1 MQYISDEFNK
11 VLSQRLKV
19 GGRHKPQIRVEID
32 RLAFIPGRCT
42 QLEFIKHDIQS
53 VTRVEKTW
61 IEPTSTGSV
70 EAETTI
76 NQTGL
81 VFPVQGKDLSI
92 KTSEYGMRD
101 GSFHKGVDLATTI
114 NTPLLACW
122 SGVVTV
128 ATTKERNTNW
138 GYYVV
143 INHGNGYFTK
153 YGHMNRIDVSV
164 GDKVVA
170 GQQIGLMGNT
180 GQCYSQG
187 ELVTEAM
194 RPSGRGSHL
203 HLEVWIN
210 CGDKVKE
217 PQYEGGTHVDPL
229 PYLQGT
235 KSIPGGAVTIG
246 AGVKTDGVV
255 EGYKGSLKF
264 SEYFKNSTWYSGY
277 KLKDNFKCYHAIAKK
292 GTTSYAS
299 FIFNPTNVKKDTGSL
314 GTVKTVTFEKEIVM
328 TTEGVLSFDVFG
340 TFTKADNDGLSVYV
354 DGKMV
359 VNYKDFKTEP
369 QTVSGI
375 AVPKGT
381 IKIKFDLWWGGKY
394 GGNPSI
400 PSKSIAIGNME
411 VRELNANPSQSTSQ
425 QLAGE
430 GYWEDVTVEDF
441 IFNNKKETVELQV
454 GDFVYNDTLI
464 LENVQS
470 CEVNSS
476 LEQECTEVSL
486 TVSNPE
492 GFYSPDY
499 QAYNFPELYHSSPW
513 SYRINDMQIG
523 VLSENTPIRIYMG
536 YGLNMVRVFT
546 GLIDKVDMVGADGMM
561 TITARDMYKKVIT
574 KVLTEEKAY
583 PKDYVELT
591 ETTDLENPDEYE
603 KVAWLKTAVVQ
614 DLIEHAGMY
623 NWRACAEDLLY
634 PDAVVEESYL
644 IEVNQATG
652 KVIKALPDKEY
663 GFEVVEISSIPTPQ
677 GWLNPY
683 VEEFGKKFDAFTTKV
698 GDCITDV
705 LQDTNYRSYCDRYG
719 TYRLEQLD
727 YQKPVVA
734 SFTDNDNLITI
745 NKSVDYTRG
754 RSHILVQDE
763 DGNYANFV
771 DKEMI
776 IELKGEVR
784 TAVVVVKWAKTE
796 EQKKTVAE
804 RMFYDMKRLCRS
816 LSVTV
821 PGNPNLDL
829 LDRITI
835 SDKSTATKDT
845 YCIKG
850 LKHSF
855 NADGGFL
862 TVLELTWSREGT
874 VV

>member
-19 GGRHKPQIRVEID
+19 GGRHKPQIRVEVD

-42 QLEFIKHDIQS
+42 QLEFIKQDIQA

-61 IEPTSTGSV
+61 IEPTSTGSI
-70 EAETTI
+70 EAETVI
-76 NQTGL
+76 NQTGM
-81 VFPVQGKDLSI
+81 VFPVKGHNLSI
-92 KTSEYGMRD
+92 MTSGYGQR
-101 GSFHKGVDLATTI
+101 GSSFHKGVDLATTI

-128 ATTKERNTNW
+128 ATTRERNTNW

-164 GDKVVA
+164 GQKVTA

-180 GQCYSQG
+180 GQCYSRGQ
-187 ELVTEAM
+187 LVTEAM

-203 HLEVWIN
+203 HLEVWTK

-229 PYLQGT
+229 PYLKGT
-235 KSIPGGAVTIG
+235 KSIPGGALKIG
-246 AGVKTDGVV
+246 SGIQSSATS
-255 EGYKGSLKF
+255 EAYTGSLKF
-264 SEYFKNSTWYSGY
+264 TEYFKKDTWYNNGY
-277 KLKDNFKCYHAIAKK
+277 VLSDSFKCYHALARV

-299 FIFNPTNVKKDTGSL
+299 FIFNPNNVKKDTSV
-314 GTVKTVTFEKEIVM
+314 GTIKTVTFEKELVM
-328 TTEGVLSFDVFG
+328 PNEGVLSFDTFG
-340 TFTKADNDGLSVYV
+340 TFKKDEGDGLFVYV
-354 DGKMV
+354 NNKIV
-359 VNYKDFKTEP
+359 VSYKDFKTES
-369 QTVSGI
+369 QTISNI
-375 AVPKGT
+375 SIPKGT
-381 IKIKFDLWWGGKY
+381 VKLKFEVWWGGKY
-394 GGNPSI
+394 TNPALK
-400 PSKSIAIGNME
+400 SKCLNIGNIK
-411 VRELNANPSQSTSQ
+411 VKELTANPKQSTSQ

-430 GYWEDVTVEDF
+430 GYWEETTVEDF

-454 GDFVYNDTLI
+454 GDFVYNDTLV

-470 CEVNSS
+470 FELNTS
-476 LEQECTEVSL
+476 LEQECTEISL
-486 TVSNPE
+486 VISNPN

-499 QAYNFPELYHSSPW
+499 HAYNFPELFHSSPW

-523 VLSENTPIRIYMG
+523 VLSENTPIRVYLG

-546 GLIDKVDMVGADGMM
+546 GLIDKVDMVGADGLM
-561 TITARDMYKKVIT
+561 TITARDMYKKIVT

-583 PKDYVELT
+583 PRDYVELT
-591 ETTDLENPDEYE
+591 ETTDLDNPDEYE

-623 NWRACAEDLLY
+623 GWRACAEDLLY

-663 GFEVVEISSIPTPQ
+663 GFEVVEISSIPSPQ

-727 YQKPVVA
+727 YQKPVVEQY
-734 SFTDNDNLITI
+734 TDNENLITI
-745 NKSVDYTRG
+745 NKSIDYTRG
-754 RSHILVQDE
+754 RSHILVEDE
-763 DGNYANFV
+763 DGNYANFI

-855 NADGGFL
+855 NTDGGFL
-862 TVLELTWSREGT
+862 TVLELTWSKEGT